1 MSQARPMD
9 WWRQARN
16 DLDLAAVA
24 SRNGYHAQACF
35 FATQAAEKAL
45 KGAIIELGL
54 APPHTLGLPK
64 LVNDHTL
71 AARHLR
77 TPRPAGRR
85 GRRRTGGPVASG
97 SPRR

>member
-1 MSQARPMD
+1 MSQARPRA

-45 KGAIIELGL
+45 KGAIVELGL
-54 APPHTLGLPK
+54 GAAPHPWAPPVP
-64 LVNDHTL
+64 LVVVL
-71 AARHLR
+71 EQQ
-77 TPRPAGRR
+77 G
-85 GRRRTGGPVASG
+85 VEASG
-97 SPRR
+97 LASLPYAP